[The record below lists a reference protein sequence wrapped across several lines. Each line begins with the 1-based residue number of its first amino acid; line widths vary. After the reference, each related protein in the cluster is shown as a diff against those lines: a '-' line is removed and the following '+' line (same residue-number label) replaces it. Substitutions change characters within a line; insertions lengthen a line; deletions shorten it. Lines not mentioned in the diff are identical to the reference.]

1 MVSFARRP
9 AVWSLA
15 AALAA
20 ASASACSGT
29 GQSGAMMPLSN
40 AGGSSGSGAM
50 GNALLRI
57 FVPAAPASSFGRA
70 PAALPAPQ
78 SSSPTGGITLSGAPG
93 IGTFPTPVPTSPGVT
108 PASSPPPG
116 AQVLSLSF
124 AGPTTISQVVTVGPN
139 AGGCTPAP
147 GGTSCQVS
155 LSIPVG
161 TYVGTIGASN
171 SGTPVAVAF
180 TVAPSGQNVFGVA
193 TGGVPDSLAV
203 VPASSLSAQNPQ
215 GELDL
220 YGAGRHPVLVEALD
234 ANENVIV
241 GGGQGTFALNQA
253 GGSLALTVAQAT
265 AFAPNL
271 FYISSPASP
280 SANSAFLRAS
290 ATYAGPNSPCSQPNA
305 ACSGT
310 TRVGLRQIL
319 AVANSSANDVTMYV
333 NGANLPLTTVQSA
346 ISNPQALAFDSSGN
360 LFVANLP
367 GSVTVYAPPYGG
379 VSTTIGNGINHP
391 QALALDSRGN
401 LFVANGSGSNTV
413 TAYSPP
419 YGGSPIATISSGI
432 GDPVSVAV
440 DQSSDLFVVNQ
451 ASNTVTIY
459 QPPYISAP
467 TVISKGLNAPNS
479 LALDQH
485 GNLFVANLNST
496 PNSVVEFSPP
506 FSSQSGPVATI
517 TNGVN
522 EQGAIG
528 LNGAA
533 NLFVPNQGANT
544 VTEYV
549 APYSAPPAT
558 ISGGQS
564 QPVALAI
571 DGLNNL
577 YVANY
582 GNNTVTVYA
591 PPYVSGS
598 WTAIANGI
606 SLPLALALSPATNA
620 GAAVLP

>member
-1 MVSFARRP
+1 
-9 AVWSLA
+9 
-15 AALAA
+15 
-20 ASASACSGT
+20 
-29 GQSGAMMPLSN
+29 
-40 AGGSSGSGAM
+40 
-50 GNALLRI
+50 
-57 FVPAAPASSFGRA
+57 
-70 PAALPAPQ
+70 
-78 SSSPTGGITLSGAPG
+78 
-93 IGTFPTPVPTSPGVT
+93 
-108 PASSPPPG
+108 
-116 AQVLSLSF
+116 
-124 AGPTTISQVVTVGPN
+124 
-139 AGGCTPAP
+139 
-147 GGTSCQVS
+147 
-155 LSIPVG
+155 
-161 TYVGTIGASN
+161 
-171 SGTPVAVAF
+171 
-180 TVAPSGQNVFGVA
+180 
-193 TGGVPDSLAV
+193 
-203 VPASSLSAQNPQ
+203 
-215 GELDL
+215 
-220 YGAGRHPVLVEALD
+220 
-234 ANENVIV
+234 
-241 GGGQGTFALNQA
+241 
-253 GGSLALTVAQAT
+253 
-265 AFAPNL
+265 
-271 FYISSPASP
+271 
-280 SANSAFLRAS
+280 
-290 ATYAGPNSPCSQPNA
+290 
-305 ACSGT
+305 
-310 TRVGLRQIL
+310 
-319 AVANSSANDVTMYV
+319 
-333 NGANLPLTTVQSA
+333 
-346 ISNPQALAFDSSGN
+346 
-360 LFVANLP
+360 
-367 GSVTVYAPPYGG
+367 
-379 VSTTIGNGINHP
+379 
-391 QALALDSRGN
+391 
-401 LFVANGSGSNTV
+401 
-413 TAYSPP
+413 YSPP

-432 GDPVSVAV
+432 GDPVSLAV

-479 LALDQH
+479 LALDQR

-533 NLFVPNQGANT
+533 NLFVPNQGANS

-598 WTAIANGI
+598 WTAISNGI

>member
-1 MVSFARRP
+1 MVSLARRP

-20 ASASACSGT
+20 ASTSGCSGV

-40 AGGSSGSGAM
+40 AGGSSGSGVM
-50 GNALLRI
+50 GNAVLRI
-57 FVPAAPASSFGRA
+57 FVPGLPANAFGRPPTALPQPQNTAPA
-70 PAALPAPQ
+70 
-78 SSSPTGGITLSGAPG
+78 ITLNGAPG
-93 IGTFPTPVPTSPGVT
+93 IGTFPTPVPNAGAVTPTSP
-108 PASSPPPG
+108 PPPG
-116 AQVLSLSF
+116 AQVLSINF

-139 AGGCTPAP
+139 AGGCAPAG

-161 TYVGTIGASN
+161 TYIGTVGVPNA
-171 SGTPVAVAF
+171 GTPVAIAF
-180 TVAPSGQNVFGVA
+180 TVAPSGQNVFGIT
-193 TGGVPDSLAV
+193 TGGVPASLAV
-203 VPASSLSAQNPQ
+203 VPASSLSATNPQ

-220 YGAGRHPVLVEALD
+220 YGAGRHPVLVEMLD
-234 ANENVIV
+234 ANQNVIV

-253 GGSLALTVAQAT
+253 GGPLALTVAQAA

-271 FYISSPASP
+271 FYVSSSASP
-280 SANSAFLRAS
+280 STNSAFLRAS
-290 ATYAGPNSPCSQPNA
+290 ATYSGPNSPCSQPNA
-305 ACSGT
+305 VCSGS
-310 TRVGLRQIL
+310 TRIGLRQIL
-319 AVANSSANDVTMYV
+319 AVANSNANDVTLYV

-346 ISNPQALAFDSSGN
+346 ISAPQALAFDSTGN

-367 GSVTVYAPPYGG
+367 GNVTVYAPPYGS
-379 VSTTIGNGINHP
+379 VSTTIANGVNHP

-419 YGGSPIATISSGI
+419 YGGSPMATISSGV

-440 DQSSDLFVVNQ
+440 NQSSDLFVVNQ

-459 QPPYISAP
+459 QPPYISPP

-479 LALDQH
+479 LALDQR

-496 PNSVVEFSPP
+496 PNSVVEFSAP
-506 FSSQSGPVATI
+506 FSSQSSPVATI

-544 VTEYV
+544 VTEYA
-549 APYSAPPAT
+549 APYTAPPAT

-582 GNNTVTVYA
+582 GNNTITVYA

-598 WTAIANGI
+598 WTAIGNGI